1 MAQALPIAK
10 LAGLLIKT
18 LSKPVSKRIKHE
30 FAQYATGQKVL
41 VGIGQASHQ
50 LSSRM
55 TIIASGYKVRSIKP
69 LEHEKALSS
78 GADLV
83 GESFVLMVSAGIV
96 VYEYDRSS
104 KKEEKKRQNLL
115 KEQAALDAKLLSLD
129 ARLKALEKVVKS
141 NSQSILSF
149 SAAKYEEPTDV
160 VPIVPNSKEV
170 TKREKD
176 SGKSNNI
183 ESTEQLEKQK
193 KRSWFG
199 IF

>member
-30 FAQYATGQKVL
+30 FAQYETSQRLL

-115 KEQAALDAKLLSLD
+115 EEQAALDAKLLSLD

-149 SAAKYEEPTDV
+149 SGAKYEEPTDV
-160 VPIVPNSKEV
+160 VPIVPNTKEA

-176 SGKSNNI
+176 PGKSKI
-183 ESTEQLEKQK
+183 ESTEQPEKQK

>member
-10 LAGLLIKT
+10 LASLLVKT

-30 FAQYATGQKVL
+30 FAQYETTQRLL

-69 LEHEKALSS
+69 LEHEKAMSS
-78 GADLV
+78 GADFV
-83 GESFVLMVSAGIV
+83 GESFVLLVSAGIV
-96 VYEYDRSS
+96 VYEFDRSS
-104 KKEEKKRQNLL
+104 KKEEKKRQLL
-115 KEQAALDAKLLSLD
+115 REEQEALDAKLLSLD

-141 NSQSILSF
+141 NSQSILNF
-149 SAAKYEEPTDV
+149 SGGRYEEPKNV
-160 VPIVPNSKEV
+160 VPIVSSLKEV
-170 TKREKD
+170 NKKEKEPE
-176 SGKSNNI
+176 
-183 ESTEQLEKQK
+183 ESKVESAEQPEKQQ

-199 IF
+199 LF